1 MWAVGNG
8 NCKKNRK
15 EGHLFGAVF
24 ITIFVQKEVSPS
36 SFFLTINWCKENY
49 LFCHNLLLLENN
61 APTERN
67 KTKNDYK
74 KKQSKK
80 ISRLAECEIPACF
93 GTSITHKIRHIK
105 KDIFAP
111 IYFAVQITSAHYF
124 QTCWH
129 FFLSFSSTCKLQHGP
144 TCPCRLFFFLLFATE
159 QPELL
164 PD

>member
-1 MWAVGNG
+1 MGSREWELQ
-8 NCKKNRK
+8 KKQKRRSSFRCSIYYNFCAKRS
-15 EGHLFGAVF
+15 
-24 ITIFVQKEVSPS
+24 ITIII
-36 SFFLTINWCKENY
+36 FLTINWCKENY